1 MKKVFPILAISIFSS
16 MLGVGIIAP
25 LLPLYAESLG
35 ASGIWLGVI
44 FAAFSISRALLMP
57 IVGHISDRK
66 GRRIFICLGLFVY
79 AAISLGYIWASR
91 VSELTLVR
99 LMHGAASAMIVP
111 IAQAYIGELSPEGE
125 EGTWMGYFNA
135 AFLTGYG
142 FGPLLGGVLTDYF
155 SMEAAFSTMG
165 GLNLLAFLLVFS
177 LLPEVRHQEKRSEKP
192 KPSLLKMKES
202 GVIKGLVSFRLMYD
216 LGMGAF
222 MAFLPLFGAG
232 LGLSP
237 ARIGAVLAIYLLLM
251 STSQLFSGRIADVFN
266 RKRLVIL
273 GSLVGP
279 TFIALVPTMQH
290 FWQLLALCIFGAI
303 GGALSL
309 PAASAL
315 TVDEGKKYGM
325 GSAMG
330 ILNMAQSIGMAMG
343 PLIGGLIADLMNINS
358 VFYFGAGVGLF
369 GTGLFIWF
377 TRRL

>member
-1 MKKVFPILAISIFSS
+1 

-44 FAAFSISRALLMP
+44 FAAFSISRAFLTP
-57 IVGHISDRK
+57 IVGNVSDRK
-66 GRRIFICLGLFVY
+66 GRKIFICTGLFVY

-99 LMHGAASAMIVP
+99 LMHGAASAMIIP

-142 FGPLLGGVLTDYF
+142 FGPLIGGVLTDYF

-165 GLNLLAFLLVFS
+165 GLNLLAFLLAFS
-177 LLPEVRHQEKRSEKP
+177 LLPEVRHQKKRSENP
-192 KPSLLKMKES
+192 KPSFLKMRES
-202 GVIKGLVSFRLMYD
+202 GVIKGLVSFRLVYD

-222 MAFLPLFGAG
+222 MTFLPLFGAG

-237 ARIGAVLAIYLLLM
+237 ARIGAVLAIYFLLM

-266 RKRLVIL
+266 RRGLVIL
-273 GSLVGP
+273 GSLVGLA
-279 TFIALVPTMQH
+279 FIALIPSMQN
-290 FWQLLALCIFGAI
+290 FWQLIALCIFGSV

-325 GSAMG
+325 GATMG
-330 ILNMAQSIGMAMG
+330 VFNMASGIGMALG
-343 PLIGGLIADLMNINS
+343 PLIGGLIADLVNMNS
-358 VFYFGAGVGLF
+358 VFYFGAGVGLL

-377 TRRL
+377 TR

>member
-1 MKKVFPILAISIFSS
+1 
-16 MLGVGIIAP
+16 
-25 LLPLYAESLG
+25 
-35 ASGIWLGVI
+35 
-44 FAAFSISRALLMP
+44 
-57 IVGHISDRK
+57 
-66 GRRIFICLGLFVY
+66 
-79 AAISLGYIWASR
+79 
-91 VSELTLVR
+91 
-99 LMHGAASAMIVP
+99 
-111 IAQAYIGELSPEGE
+111 
-125 EGTWMGYFNA
+125 
-135 AFLTGYG
+135 
-142 FGPLLGGVLTDYF
+142 
-155 SMEAAFSTMG
+155 
-165 GLNLLAFLLVFS
+165 
-177 LLPEVRHQEKRSEKP
+177 
-192 KPSLLKMKES
+192 
-202 GVIKGLVSFRLMYD
+202 
-216 LGMGAF
+216 MGAF